1 MDTKNRED
9 NNIII
14 FLIFDIGS
22 FDINSPVY
30 FVNLIIINDN
40 ILNFK

>member
-14 FLIFDIGS
+14 FFILDIDS
-22 FDINSPVY
+22 FDINSPV
-30 FVNLIIINDN
+30 II
-40 ILNFK
+40 